1 MYLALCRT
9 LTLPKSINFAEKIEY
24 EFSNRAKR
32 KSRGIK
38 QAPFY
43 VISRA
48 NMPAVLIEAGFL
60 TNPKEEDYLNSEEG
74 QSHIASAI
82 FRAFR
87 SYYNEQTELM
97 SEFKNSNKKV
107 KINKNKN
114 DSLKFERVVYKVQ
127 IGTYL
132 KSMLNSR
139 TFNDIKDLEEVFVN
153 GSYKYYIRCGDDKKF
168 ADDMRKNMIENG
180 FSGSFVT
187 AFYKGK
193 QISTKEALNLQI
205 FMNKEIRTGIIAI
218 FTIIVLIYGINYLK
232 GLNILDKNRIFHAKY
247 DNIDGLLK
255 GSVIS
260 LNGFNVGIV
269 SNIRLQSDN
278 SLLVS
283 VKINEDFDVP
293 ANSILKISNQDLM
306 GTKGISVILGNSDL
320 LAKNNDTLI
329 AEIENSLQDEVN
341 KQILPLKNKAE
352 GLISSV
358 DSLMVIFTSVLN
370 TDARKNLASS
380 FKNLDETFILMSE
393 SMKELNKL
401 VVTNEKTYQIR
412 LRILKV

>member
-1 MYLALCRT
+1 
-9 LTLPKSINFAEKIEY
+9 
-24 EFSNRAKR
+24 
-32 KSRGIK
+32 
-38 QAPFY
+38 
-43 VISRA
+43 
-48 NMPAVLIEAGFL
+48 
-60 TNPKEEDYLNSEEG
+60 
-74 QSHIASAI
+74 
-82 FRAFR
+82 
-87 SYYNEQTELM
+87 
-97 SEFKNSNKKV
+97 
-107 KINKNKN
+107 
-114 DSLKFERVVYKVQ
+114 
-127 IGTYL
+127 
-132 KSMLNSR
+132 
-139 TFNDIKDLEEVFVN
+139 
-153 GSYKYYIRCGDDKKF
+153 
-168 ADDMRKNMIENG
+168 
-180 FSGSFVT
+180 
-187 AFYKGK
+187 
-193 QISTKEALNLQI
+193 
-205 FMNKEIRTGIIAI
+205 MNKEIRTGIIAI
-218 FTIIVLIYGINYLK
+218 FTIVVLISGINYLK

-269 SNIRLQSDN
+269 SNISLQSDN
-278 SLLVS
+278 ALLVS

-329 AEIENSLQDEVN
+329 SEIENSLQDEVN

-401 VVTNEKTYQIR
+401 VVTNEKNISNSIKNFESITGNISDNNESIEN
-412 LRILKV
+412 ILKKLSSISDSVSSKDIGDIIKNLNNITNKISVGQGNLGLLNSDDQLYRNIEKTTNDISILVEEIKKDPKKYFNFSVLGNRN

>member
-1 MYLALCRT
+1 
-9 LTLPKSINFAEKIEY
+9 
-24 EFSNRAKR
+24 
-32 KSRGIK
+32 
-38 QAPFY
+38 
-43 VISRA
+43 
-48 NMPAVLIEAGFL
+48 
-60 TNPKEEDYLNSEEG
+60 
-74 QSHIASAI
+74 
-82 FRAFR
+82 
-87 SYYNEQTELM
+87 
-97 SEFKNSNKKV
+97 
-107 KINKNKN
+107 
-114 DSLKFERVVYKVQ
+114 
-127 IGTYL
+127 
-132 KSMLNSR
+132 
-139 TFNDIKDLEEVFVN
+139 
-153 GSYKYYIRCGDDKKF
+153 
-168 ADDMRKNMIENG
+168 
-180 FSGSFVT
+180 
-187 AFYKGK
+187 
-193 QISTKEALNLQI
+193 
-205 FMNKEIRTGIIAI
+205 MNKEIRTGIIAI
-218 FTIIVLIYGINYLK
+218 FTIVVLIYGINYLK

-269 SNIRLQSDN
+269 SNISLQSDN

-393 SMKELNKL
+393 SMKELNTL
-401 VVTNEKTYQIR
+401 VVTNEKNISNSIKNFESITGNISDNNESIEN
-412 LRILKV
+412 ILKKMSSISDSVSSKDIGDIIKNLNNITNKISVGQGNLGLLNSDDQLYRNIEKTTNDISILVEEIKKDPKKYFNFSVLGNRN

>member
-1 MYLALCRT
+1 
-9 LTLPKSINFAEKIEY
+9 
-24 EFSNRAKR
+24 
-32 KSRGIK
+32 
-38 QAPFY
+38 
-43 VISRA
+43 
-48 NMPAVLIEAGFL
+48 
-60 TNPKEEDYLNSEEG
+60 
-74 QSHIASAI
+74 
-82 FRAFR
+82 
-87 SYYNEQTELM
+87 
-97 SEFKNSNKKV
+97 
-107 KINKNKN
+107 
-114 DSLKFERVVYKVQ
+114 
-127 IGTYL
+127 
-132 KSMLNSR
+132 
-139 TFNDIKDLEEVFVN
+139 
-153 GSYKYYIRCGDDKKF
+153 
-168 ADDMRKNMIENG
+168 
-180 FSGSFVT
+180 
-187 AFYKGK
+187 
-193 QISTKEALNLQI
+193 
-205 FMNKEIRTGIIAI
+205 MNKEIRTGIIAI
-218 FTIIVLIYGINYLK
+218 FTIVVLIYGINYLK

-269 SNIRLQSDN
+269 SNISLQSDN

-380 FKNLDETFILMSE
+380 FKNLDETFVLMSE

-401 VVTNEKTYQIR
+401 VVINEKNISNSIKNFESITGNISDNNESIEN
-412 LRILKV
+412 ILKKMSSISDSVSSKDIGDIIKNLNNITNKISAGQGNLGLLNSDDQLYRNIEKTTNDISILVEEIKKDPKKYFNFSVLGNRN

>member
-1 MYLALCRT
+1 
-9 LTLPKSINFAEKIEY
+9 
-24 EFSNRAKR
+24 
-32 KSRGIK
+32 
-38 QAPFY
+38 
-43 VISRA
+43 
-48 NMPAVLIEAGFL
+48 
-60 TNPKEEDYLNSEEG
+60 
-74 QSHIASAI
+74 
-82 FRAFR
+82 
-87 SYYNEQTELM
+87 
-97 SEFKNSNKKV
+97 
-107 KINKNKN
+107 
-114 DSLKFERVVYKVQ
+114 
-127 IGTYL
+127 
-132 KSMLNSR
+132 
-139 TFNDIKDLEEVFVN
+139 
-153 GSYKYYIRCGDDKKF
+153 
-168 ADDMRKNMIENG
+168 
-180 FSGSFVT
+180 
-187 AFYKGK
+187 
-193 QISTKEALNLQI
+193 
-205 FMNKEIRTGIIAI
+205 MNKEIRTGIIAI
-218 FTIIVLIYGINYLK
+218 FTIVVLIYGINYLK

-269 SNIRLQSDN
+269 SNISLQSDN

-380 FKNLDETFILMSE
+380 FKNLDETFVLMSE
-393 SMKELNKL
+393 SMKELNKI
-401 VVTNEKTYQIR
+401 VVNNEKNISNSIKNFESITGNISNNNESIEN
-412 LRILKV
+412 ILKKMSSISDSVSSKDIGDIIKNLNNITNKISVGQGNLGLLNSDDQLYRNIEKTTNDISILVEEIKKDPKKYFNFSVLGNRN

>member
-1 MYLALCRT
+1 
-9 LTLPKSINFAEKIEY
+9 
-24 EFSNRAKR
+24 
-32 KSRGIK
+32 
-38 QAPFY
+38 
-43 VISRA
+43 
-48 NMPAVLIEAGFL
+48 
-60 TNPKEEDYLNSEEG
+60 
-74 QSHIASAI
+74 
-82 FRAFR
+82 
-87 SYYNEQTELM
+87 
-97 SEFKNSNKKV
+97 
-107 KINKNKN
+107 
-114 DSLKFERVVYKVQ
+114 
-127 IGTYL
+127 
-132 KSMLNSR
+132 
-139 TFNDIKDLEEVFVN
+139 
-153 GSYKYYIRCGDDKKF
+153 
-168 ADDMRKNMIENG
+168 
-180 FSGSFVT
+180 
-187 AFYKGK
+187 
-193 QISTKEALNLQI
+193 
-205 FMNKEIRTGIIAI
+205 MNKEIRTGIIAI
-218 FTIIVLIYGINYLK
+218 FTIVVLIYGINYLK

-269 SNIRLQSDN
+269 SNISLQSDN

-283 VKINEDFDVP
+283 VKINEDFDLP

-401 VVTNEKTYQIR
+401 VVTNEKNISNSIKNFESITGNISDNNESIEN
-412 LRILKV
+412 ILKKMSSISDSVSSKDIGDIIKNLNNITNKISVGQGNLGLLNSDDQLYRNIEKTTNDISILVEEIKKDPKKYFNFSVLGNRN

>member
-1 MYLALCRT
+1 
-9 LTLPKSINFAEKIEY
+9 
-24 EFSNRAKR
+24 
-32 KSRGIK
+32 
-38 QAPFY
+38 
-43 VISRA
+43 
-48 NMPAVLIEAGFL
+48 
-60 TNPKEEDYLNSEEG
+60 
-74 QSHIASAI
+74 
-82 FRAFR
+82 
-87 SYYNEQTELM
+87 
-97 SEFKNSNKKV
+97 
-107 KINKNKN
+107 
-114 DSLKFERVVYKVQ
+114 
-127 IGTYL
+127 
-132 KSMLNSR
+132 
-139 TFNDIKDLEEVFVN
+139 
-153 GSYKYYIRCGDDKKF
+153 
-168 ADDMRKNMIENG
+168 
-180 FSGSFVT
+180 
-187 AFYKGK
+187 
-193 QISTKEALNLQI
+193 
-205 FMNKEIRTGIIAI
+205 MNKEIRTGIIAI

-269 SNIRLQSDN
+269 SNISLQSDN
-278 SLLVS
+278 ALLVS

-306 GTKGISVILGNSDL
+306 GTKGISIILGNSDL

-358 DSLMVIFTSVLN
+358 DSLMLIFTSVLN

-401 VVTNEKTYQIR
+401 VVTNEKNISNSIKNFESITGNISNNNESIEN
-412 LRILKV
+412 ILKKLSSISDSVSSKDIGDIIKNLNNITNKISAGQGNLGLLNSDDQLYRNIEKTTNDISILVEEIKKDPKKYFNFSVLGNRN

>member
-1 MYLALCRT
+1 
-9 LTLPKSINFAEKIEY
+9 
-24 EFSNRAKR
+24 
-32 KSRGIK
+32 
-38 QAPFY
+38 
-43 VISRA
+43 
-48 NMPAVLIEAGFL
+48 
-60 TNPKEEDYLNSEEG
+60 
-74 QSHIASAI
+74 
-82 FRAFR
+82 
-87 SYYNEQTELM
+87 
-97 SEFKNSNKKV
+97 
-107 KINKNKN
+107 
-114 DSLKFERVVYKVQ
+114 
-127 IGTYL
+127 
-132 KSMLNSR
+132 
-139 TFNDIKDLEEVFVN
+139 
-153 GSYKYYIRCGDDKKF
+153 
-168 ADDMRKNMIENG
+168 
-180 FSGSFVT
+180 
-187 AFYKGK
+187 
-193 QISTKEALNLQI
+193 
-205 FMNKEIRTGIIAI
+205 MNKEIRTGIIAI
-218 FTIIVLIYGINYLK
+218 FTIVVLIYGINYLK

-269 SNIRLQSDN
+269 SNICLQSDN

-380 FKNLDETFILMSE
+380 FKNLDKTFVLMSE

-401 VVTNEKTYQIR
+401 VVTNEKNISNSIKNFESITGNISNNNESVEN
-412 LRILKV
+412 ILKKMSSISDSVSSKDIGDIIKNLNNITNKISVGQGNLGLLNSDDQLYRNIEKTTNDISILVDEIKKDPKKYFNFSVLGNRN

>member
-1 MYLALCRT
+1 
-9 LTLPKSINFAEKIEY
+9 
-24 EFSNRAKR
+24 
-32 KSRGIK
+32 
-38 QAPFY
+38 
-43 VISRA
+43 
-48 NMPAVLIEAGFL
+48 
-60 TNPKEEDYLNSEEG
+60 
-74 QSHIASAI
+74 
-82 FRAFR
+82 
-87 SYYNEQTELM
+87 
-97 SEFKNSNKKV
+97 
-107 KINKNKN
+107 
-114 DSLKFERVVYKVQ
+114 
-127 IGTYL
+127 
-132 KSMLNSR
+132 
-139 TFNDIKDLEEVFVN
+139 
-153 GSYKYYIRCGDDKKF
+153 
-168 ADDMRKNMIENG
+168 
-180 FSGSFVT
+180 
-187 AFYKGK
+187 
-193 QISTKEALNLQI
+193 
-205 FMNKEIRTGIIAI
+205 MNKEIRTGIIAI
-218 FTIIVLIYGINYLK
+218 FTIVVLIYGINYLK

-269 SNIRLQSDN
+269 SNISLQSDN

-380 FKNLDETFILMSE
+380 FKNLDETFVLMSE

-401 VVTNEKTYQIR
+401 VVTNEKNISNSIKNFESITGNISDNNESIEN
-412 LRILKV
+412 ILKKMSSISDSVSSKDIGDIIKNLNNITNKISAGQGNLGLLNSDDQLYRNIEKTTNDISILVEEIKKDPKKYFNFSVLGNRN

>member
-1 MYLALCRT
+1 
-9 LTLPKSINFAEKIEY
+9 
-24 EFSNRAKR
+24 
-32 KSRGIK
+32 
-38 QAPFY
+38 
-43 VISRA
+43 
-48 NMPAVLIEAGFL
+48 
-60 TNPKEEDYLNSEEG
+60 
-74 QSHIASAI
+74 
-82 FRAFR
+82 
-87 SYYNEQTELM
+87 
-97 SEFKNSNKKV
+97 
-107 KINKNKN
+107 
-114 DSLKFERVVYKVQ
+114 
-127 IGTYL
+127 
-132 KSMLNSR
+132 
-139 TFNDIKDLEEVFVN
+139 
-153 GSYKYYIRCGDDKKF
+153 
-168 ADDMRKNMIENG
+168 
-180 FSGSFVT
+180 
-187 AFYKGK
+187 
-193 QISTKEALNLQI
+193 
-205 FMNKEIRTGIIAI
+205 MNKEIRTGIIAI
-218 FTIIVLIYGINYLK
+218 FTIVVLIYGINYLK

-260 LNGFNVGIV
+260 LNGFSVGIV
-269 SNIRLQSDN
+269 SNISLQSDN

-320 LAKNNDTLI
+320 FAKNNDTLI

-380 FKNLDETFILMSE
+380 FKNLDETFVLMSE

-401 VVTNEKTYQIR
+401 VVTNEKNISNSIKNFESITGNISNNNESIEN
-412 LRILKV
+412 ILKKMSSISDSISSKDIGDIIKNLNNITNKISVGQGNLGLLNSDDQLYRNIEKTTNDISILVEEIKKDPKKYFNFSVLGNRN

>member
-1 MYLALCRT
+1 
-9 LTLPKSINFAEKIEY
+9 
-24 EFSNRAKR
+24 
-32 KSRGIK
+32 
-38 QAPFY
+38 
-43 VISRA
+43 
-48 NMPAVLIEAGFL
+48 
-60 TNPKEEDYLNSEEG
+60 
-74 QSHIASAI
+74 
-82 FRAFR
+82 
-87 SYYNEQTELM
+87 
-97 SEFKNSNKKV
+97 
-107 KINKNKN
+107 
-114 DSLKFERVVYKVQ
+114 
-127 IGTYL
+127 
-132 KSMLNSR
+132 
-139 TFNDIKDLEEVFVN
+139 
-153 GSYKYYIRCGDDKKF
+153 
-168 ADDMRKNMIENG
+168 
-180 FSGSFVT
+180 
-187 AFYKGK
+187 
-193 QISTKEALNLQI
+193 
-205 FMNKEIRTGIIAI
+205 MNKEIRTGIIAI
-218 FTIIVLIYGINYLK
+218 FTFVVLIFGINYLK

-269 SNIRLQSDN
+269 SNISLQSDN

-401 VVTNEKTYQIR
+401 VVTNEKNISNSIKNFESITGNISDNNESIEN
-412 LRILKV
+412 ILKKMSSISDSVSSKDIGDIIKNLNNITNKISVGQGNLGLLNSDDQLYRNIEKTTNDISILVEEIKKDPKKYFNFSVLGNRN

>member
-1 MYLALCRT
+1 
-9 LTLPKSINFAEKIEY
+9 
-24 EFSNRAKR
+24 
-32 KSRGIK
+32 
-38 QAPFY
+38 
-43 VISRA
+43 
-48 NMPAVLIEAGFL
+48 
-60 TNPKEEDYLNSEEG
+60 
-74 QSHIASAI
+74 
-82 FRAFR
+82 
-87 SYYNEQTELM
+87 
-97 SEFKNSNKKV
+97 
-107 KINKNKN
+107 
-114 DSLKFERVVYKVQ
+114 
-127 IGTYL
+127 
-132 KSMLNSR
+132 
-139 TFNDIKDLEEVFVN
+139 
-153 GSYKYYIRCGDDKKF
+153 
-168 ADDMRKNMIENG
+168 
-180 FSGSFVT
+180 
-187 AFYKGK
+187 
-193 QISTKEALNLQI
+193 
-205 FMNKEIRTGIIAI
+205 MNKEIRTGIIAI
-218 FTIIVLIYGINYLK
+218 FTIAVLIYGINYLK

-269 SNIRLQSDN
+269 SNISLQSDN

-283 VKINEDFDVP
+283 VKINEDFNVP
-293 ANSILKISNQDLM
+293 VNSILKISNQDLM

-393 SMKELNKL
+393 SMKELNKI
-401 VVTNEKTYQIR
+401 VVTNEKNISNSIKNFESITGNISDNNESIEN
-412 LRILKV
+412 ILKKMSSISDSVSSKDIGEIIKNLNNITNKISVGQGNLGLLNSDDQLYRNIEKTTNDISILVEEIKKDPKKYFNFSVLGNRN

>member
-1 MYLALCRT
+1 
-9 LTLPKSINFAEKIEY
+9 
-24 EFSNRAKR
+24 
-32 KSRGIK
+32 
-38 QAPFY
+38 
-43 VISRA
+43 
-48 NMPAVLIEAGFL
+48 
-60 TNPKEEDYLNSEEG
+60 
-74 QSHIASAI
+74 
-82 FRAFR
+82 
-87 SYYNEQTELM
+87 
-97 SEFKNSNKKV
+97 
-107 KINKNKN
+107 
-114 DSLKFERVVYKVQ
+114 
-127 IGTYL
+127 
-132 KSMLNSR
+132 
-139 TFNDIKDLEEVFVN
+139 
-153 GSYKYYIRCGDDKKF
+153 
-168 ADDMRKNMIENG
+168 
-180 FSGSFVT
+180 
-187 AFYKGK
+187 
-193 QISTKEALNLQI
+193 
-205 FMNKEIRTGIIAI
+205 MNKEIRTGIIAI
-218 FTIIVLIYGINYLK
+218 FTIVVLIYGINYLK

-269 SNIRLQSDN
+269 SNISLQSDN

-293 ANSILKISNQDLM
+293 ANSILRISNQDLM

-401 VVTNEKTYQIR
+401 VVTNEKNISNSIKNFESITGNISDNNESIEN
-412 LRILKV
+412 ILKKMSSISDSVSSKDIGDIIKNLNNITNKISVGQGNLGLLNSDDQLYRNIEKTTNDISILVEEIKKDPKKYFNFSVLGNRN

>member
-1 MYLALCRT
+1 
-9 LTLPKSINFAEKIEY
+9 
-24 EFSNRAKR
+24 
-32 KSRGIK
+32 
-38 QAPFY
+38 
-43 VISRA
+43 
-48 NMPAVLIEAGFL
+48 
-60 TNPKEEDYLNSEEG
+60 
-74 QSHIASAI
+74 
-82 FRAFR
+82 
-87 SYYNEQTELM
+87 
-97 SEFKNSNKKV
+97 
-107 KINKNKN
+107 
-114 DSLKFERVVYKVQ
+114 
-127 IGTYL
+127 
-132 KSMLNSR
+132 
-139 TFNDIKDLEEVFVN
+139 
-153 GSYKYYIRCGDDKKF
+153 
-168 ADDMRKNMIENG
+168 
-180 FSGSFVT
+180 
-187 AFYKGK
+187 
-193 QISTKEALNLQI
+193 
-205 FMNKEIRTGIIAI
+205 MNKEIRTGIIAI
-218 FTIIVLIYGINYLK
+218 FTIVVLIYGINYLK

-269 SNIRLQSDN
+269 SNISLQSDN

-293 ANSILKISNQDLM
+293 VNSILKISNQDLM

-358 DSLMVIFTSVLN
+358 DSLMLIFTSVLN

-401 VVTNEKTYQIR
+401 VVTNEKNISNSIKNFESITGNISNNNESIEN
-412 LRILKV
+412 ILKKMSSISDSVSSKDIGDIIKNLNNITNKISVGQGNLGLLNSDDQLYRNIEKTTNDISILVEEIKKDPKKYFNFSVLGNRN

>member
-1 MYLALCRT
+1 
-9 LTLPKSINFAEKIEY
+9 
-24 EFSNRAKR
+24 
-32 KSRGIK
+32 
-38 QAPFY
+38 
-43 VISRA
+43 
-48 NMPAVLIEAGFL
+48 
-60 TNPKEEDYLNSEEG
+60 
-74 QSHIASAI
+74 
-82 FRAFR
+82 
-87 SYYNEQTELM
+87 
-97 SEFKNSNKKV
+97 
-107 KINKNKN
+107 
-114 DSLKFERVVYKVQ
+114 
-127 IGTYL
+127 
-132 KSMLNSR
+132 
-139 TFNDIKDLEEVFVN
+139 
-153 GSYKYYIRCGDDKKF
+153 
-168 ADDMRKNMIENG
+168 
-180 FSGSFVT
+180 
-187 AFYKGK
+187 
-193 QISTKEALNLQI
+193 
-205 FMNKEIRTGIIAI
+205 MNKEIRTGIIAI
-218 FTIIVLIYGINYLK
+218 FTIVVLIYGINYLK

-269 SNIRLQSDN
+269 SNISLQSDN

-380 FKNLDETFILMSE
+380 FKNLDETFVLMSE

-401 VVTNEKTYQIR
+401 VVTNEKNISNSIKNFESITGNISNNNESIEN
-412 LRILKV
+412 ILKKMSSISDSVSSKDIGDIIKNLNNITNKISVGQGNLGLLNSDDQLYRNIEKTTNDISILVEEIKKDPKKYFNFSVLGNRN

>member
-1 MYLALCRT
+1 
-9 LTLPKSINFAEKIEY
+9 
-24 EFSNRAKR
+24 
-32 KSRGIK
+32 
-38 QAPFY
+38 
-43 VISRA
+43 
-48 NMPAVLIEAGFL
+48 
-60 TNPKEEDYLNSEEG
+60 
-74 QSHIASAI
+74 
-82 FRAFR
+82 
-87 SYYNEQTELM
+87 
-97 SEFKNSNKKV
+97 
-107 KINKNKN
+107 
-114 DSLKFERVVYKVQ
+114 
-127 IGTYL
+127 
-132 KSMLNSR
+132 
-139 TFNDIKDLEEVFVN
+139 
-153 GSYKYYIRCGDDKKF
+153 
-168 ADDMRKNMIENG
+168 
-180 FSGSFVT
+180 
-187 AFYKGK
+187 
-193 QISTKEALNLQI
+193 
-205 FMNKEIRTGIIAI
+205 MNKEIRTGIIAI
-218 FTIIVLIYGINYLK
+218 FTIVVLIYGINYLK

-269 SNIRLQSDN
+269 SNISLQSDN

-401 VVTNEKTYQIR
+401 VVTNEKNISNSIKNFESITGNISDNNESIEN
-412 LRILKV
+412 ILKKMSSISDSVSSKDIGDIIKNLNNITNKISVGQGNLGLLNSDDQLYRNIEKTTNDISILVEEIKKDPKKYFNFSVLGNRN

>member
-1 MYLALCRT
+1 
-9 LTLPKSINFAEKIEY
+9 
-24 EFSNRAKR
+24 
-32 KSRGIK
+32 
-38 QAPFY
+38 
-43 VISRA
+43 
-48 NMPAVLIEAGFL
+48 
-60 TNPKEEDYLNSEEG
+60 
-74 QSHIASAI
+74 
-82 FRAFR
+82 
-87 SYYNEQTELM
+87 
-97 SEFKNSNKKV
+97 
-107 KINKNKN
+107 
-114 DSLKFERVVYKVQ
+114 
-127 IGTYL
+127 
-132 KSMLNSR
+132 
-139 TFNDIKDLEEVFVN
+139 
-153 GSYKYYIRCGDDKKF
+153 
-168 ADDMRKNMIENG
+168 
-180 FSGSFVT
+180 
-187 AFYKGK
+187 
-193 QISTKEALNLQI
+193 
-205 FMNKEIRTGIIAI
+205 MNKEIRTGIIAI
-218 FTIIVLIYGINYLK
+218 FTIVVLIYGINYLK

-269 SNIRLQSDN
+269 SNISLQSDN

-293 ANSILKISNQDLM
+293 VNSILKISNQDLM

-401 VVTNEKTYQIR
+401 VVTNEKNISNSIKNFESITGNISDNNESIEN
-412 LRILKV
+412 ILKKMSSISDSISSKDIGDIIKNLNNITNKISVGQGNLGLLNSDDQLYRNIEKTTNDISILVEEIKKDPKKYFNFSVLGNRN

>member
-1 MYLALCRT
+1 
-9 LTLPKSINFAEKIEY
+9 
-24 EFSNRAKR
+24 
-32 KSRGIK
+32 
-38 QAPFY
+38 
-43 VISRA
+43 
-48 NMPAVLIEAGFL
+48 
-60 TNPKEEDYLNSEEG
+60 
-74 QSHIASAI
+74 
-82 FRAFR
+82 
-87 SYYNEQTELM
+87 
-97 SEFKNSNKKV
+97 
-107 KINKNKN
+107 
-114 DSLKFERVVYKVQ
+114 
-127 IGTYL
+127 
-132 KSMLNSR
+132 
-139 TFNDIKDLEEVFVN
+139 
-153 GSYKYYIRCGDDKKF
+153 
-168 ADDMRKNMIENG
+168 
-180 FSGSFVT
+180 
-187 AFYKGK
+187 
-193 QISTKEALNLQI
+193 
-205 FMNKEIRTGIIAI
+205 MNKEIRTGIIAI
-218 FTIIVLIYGINYLK
+218 FTIVVLIYGINYLK

-269 SNIRLQSDN
+269 SNISLQSDN

-358 DSLMVIFTSVLN
+358 DSLMLIFTSVLN

-401 VVTNEKTYQIR
+401 VVTNEKNISNSIKNFESITGNISDNNESIEN
-412 LRILKV
+412 ILKKMSSISDSVSSKDIGDIIKNLNNITNKISVGQGNLGLLNSDDQLYRNIEKTTNDISILVEEIKKDPKKYFNFSVLGNRN

>member
-1 MYLALCRT
+1 
-9 LTLPKSINFAEKIEY
+9 
-24 EFSNRAKR
+24 
-32 KSRGIK
+32 
-38 QAPFY
+38 
-43 VISRA
+43 
-48 NMPAVLIEAGFL
+48 
-60 TNPKEEDYLNSEEG
+60 
-74 QSHIASAI
+74 
-82 FRAFR
+82 
-87 SYYNEQTELM
+87 
-97 SEFKNSNKKV
+97 
-107 KINKNKN
+107 
-114 DSLKFERVVYKVQ
+114 
-127 IGTYL
+127 
-132 KSMLNSR
+132 
-139 TFNDIKDLEEVFVN
+139 
-153 GSYKYYIRCGDDKKF
+153 
-168 ADDMRKNMIENG
+168 
-180 FSGSFVT
+180 
-187 AFYKGK
+187 
-193 QISTKEALNLQI
+193 
-205 FMNKEIRTGIIAI
+205 MNKEIRTGIIAI
-218 FTIIVLIYGINYLK
+218 FTIVVLIYGINYLK

-269 SNIRLQSDN
+269 SNISLQSDN

-401 VVTNEKTYQIR
+401 VVTNEKNISNSIKNFESITGNISDNNESIEN
-412 LRILKV
+412 ILKKMSSISDSVSSKDIGDIIKNLNNITNKISGGQGNLGLLNSDDQLYRNIEKTTNDISILVEEIKKDPKKYFNFSVLGNRN

>member
-1 MYLALCRT
+1 
-9 LTLPKSINFAEKIEY
+9 
-24 EFSNRAKR
+24 
-32 KSRGIK
+32 
-38 QAPFY
+38 
-43 VISRA
+43 
-48 NMPAVLIEAGFL
+48 
-60 TNPKEEDYLNSEEG
+60 
-74 QSHIASAI
+74 
-82 FRAFR
+82 
-87 SYYNEQTELM
+87 
-97 SEFKNSNKKV
+97 
-107 KINKNKN
+107 
-114 DSLKFERVVYKVQ
+114 
-127 IGTYL
+127 
-132 KSMLNSR
+132 
-139 TFNDIKDLEEVFVN
+139 
-153 GSYKYYIRCGDDKKF
+153 
-168 ADDMRKNMIENG
+168 
-180 FSGSFVT
+180 
-187 AFYKGK
+187 
-193 QISTKEALNLQI
+193 
-205 FMNKEIRTGIIAI
+205 MNKEIRTGIIAI
-218 FTIIVLIYGINYLK
+218 FTIVVLIYGINYLK

-269 SNIRLQSDN
+269 SNISLQSDN

-283 VKINEDFDVP
+283 VKINEDFDMP

-401 VVTNEKTYQIR
+401 VVTNEKNISNSIKNFESITGNISDNNESIEN
-412 LRILKV
+412 ILKKMSSISDSVSSKDIGDIIKNLNNITNKISVGQGNLGLLNSDDQLYRNIEKTTNDISILVEEIKKDPKKYFNFSVLGNRN

>member
-1 MYLALCRT
+1 
-9 LTLPKSINFAEKIEY
+9 
-24 EFSNRAKR
+24 
-32 KSRGIK
+32 
-38 QAPFY
+38 
-43 VISRA
+43 
-48 NMPAVLIEAGFL
+48 
-60 TNPKEEDYLNSEEG
+60 
-74 QSHIASAI
+74 
-82 FRAFR
+82 
-87 SYYNEQTELM
+87 
-97 SEFKNSNKKV
+97 
-107 KINKNKN
+107 
-114 DSLKFERVVYKVQ
+114 
-127 IGTYL
+127 
-132 KSMLNSR
+132 
-139 TFNDIKDLEEVFVN
+139 
-153 GSYKYYIRCGDDKKF
+153 
-168 ADDMRKNMIENG
+168 
-180 FSGSFVT
+180 
-187 AFYKGK
+187 
-193 QISTKEALNLQI
+193 
-205 FMNKEIRTGIIAI
+205 MNKEIRTGIIAI
-218 FTIIVLIYGINYLK
+218 FTIVVLIYGISYLK

-269 SNIRLQSDN
+269 SNISLQSDN

-393 SMKELNKL
+393 SMKELNNL
-401 VVTNEKTYQIR
+401 VVTNEKNISNSIKNFESITGNISDNNESIEN
-412 LRILKV
+412 ILKKMSSISDSVSSKDIGDIIKNLNNITNKISVGQGNLGLLNSDDQLYRNIEKTTNDISILVEEIKKDPKKYFNFSVLGNRN

>member
-1 MYLALCRT
+1 
-9 LTLPKSINFAEKIEY
+9 
-24 EFSNRAKR
+24 
-32 KSRGIK
+32 
-38 QAPFY
+38 
-43 VISRA
+43 
-48 NMPAVLIEAGFL
+48 
-60 TNPKEEDYLNSEEG
+60 
-74 QSHIASAI
+74 
-82 FRAFR
+82 
-87 SYYNEQTELM
+87 
-97 SEFKNSNKKV
+97 
-107 KINKNKN
+107 
-114 DSLKFERVVYKVQ
+114 
-127 IGTYL
+127 
-132 KSMLNSR
+132 
-139 TFNDIKDLEEVFVN
+139 
-153 GSYKYYIRCGDDKKF
+153 
-168 ADDMRKNMIENG
+168 
-180 FSGSFVT
+180 
-187 AFYKGK
+187 
-193 QISTKEALNLQI
+193 
-205 FMNKEIRTGIIAI
+205 MNKEIRTGIIAI
-218 FTIIVLIYGINYLK
+218 FTIVVLIYGINYLK

-260 LNGFNVGIV
+260 LNGFSVGIV
-269 SNIRLQSDN
+269 SNISLQSDN

-401 VVTNEKTYQIR
+401 VVTNEKNISNSIKNFESITGNISDNNESIEN
-412 LRILKV
+412 ILKKMSSISDSVSSKDIGDIIKNLNNITNKIRVGQGNLGLLNSDDQLYRNIEKTTNDISILVEEIKKDPKKYFNFSVLGNRN

>member
-1 MYLALCRT
+1 
-9 LTLPKSINFAEKIEY
+9 
-24 EFSNRAKR
+24 
-32 KSRGIK
+32 
-38 QAPFY
+38 
-43 VISRA
+43 
-48 NMPAVLIEAGFL
+48 
-60 TNPKEEDYLNSEEG
+60 
-74 QSHIASAI
+74 
-82 FRAFR
+82 
-87 SYYNEQTELM
+87 
-97 SEFKNSNKKV
+97 
-107 KINKNKN
+107 
-114 DSLKFERVVYKVQ
+114 
-127 IGTYL
+127 
-132 KSMLNSR
+132 
-139 TFNDIKDLEEVFVN
+139 
-153 GSYKYYIRCGDDKKF
+153 
-168 ADDMRKNMIENG
+168 
-180 FSGSFVT
+180 
-187 AFYKGK
+187 
-193 QISTKEALNLQI
+193 
-205 FMNKEIRTGIIAI
+205 MNKEIRTGIIAI
-218 FTIIVLIYGINYLK
+218 FTIVVLIYGINYLK

-269 SNIRLQSDN
+269 SNISLQSDN

-293 ANSILKISNQDLM
+293 TNSILKISNQDLM

-401 VVTNEKTYQIR
+401 VVTNEKNISNSIKNFESITGNISDNNESIEN
-412 LRILKV
+412 ILKKMSSISDSVSSKDIGDIIKNLNNITNKISAGQGNLGLLNSDDQLYRNIEKTTNDISILVEEIKKDPKKYFNFSVLGNRN

>member
-1 MYLALCRT
+1 
-9 LTLPKSINFAEKIEY
+9 
-24 EFSNRAKR
+24 
-32 KSRGIK
+32 
-38 QAPFY
+38 
-43 VISRA
+43 
-48 NMPAVLIEAGFL
+48 
-60 TNPKEEDYLNSEEG
+60 
-74 QSHIASAI
+74 
-82 FRAFR
+82 
-87 SYYNEQTELM
+87 
-97 SEFKNSNKKV
+97 
-107 KINKNKN
+107 
-114 DSLKFERVVYKVQ
+114 
-127 IGTYL
+127 
-132 KSMLNSR
+132 
-139 TFNDIKDLEEVFVN
+139 
-153 GSYKYYIRCGDDKKF
+153 
-168 ADDMRKNMIENG
+168 
-180 FSGSFVT
+180 
-187 AFYKGK
+187 
-193 QISTKEALNLQI
+193 
-205 FMNKEIRTGIIAI
+205 MNKEIRTGIIAI
-218 FTIIVLIYGINYLK
+218 FTIVVLIYGINYLK

-260 LNGFNVGIV
+260 LNGFSVGIV
-269 SNIRLQSDN
+269 SNISLQSDN

-293 ANSILKISNQDLM
+293 VNSILKISNQDLM

-401 VVTNEKTYQIR
+401 VVTNEKNISNSIKNFESITGNISDNNESIEN
-412 LRILKV
+412 ILKKMSSISDSVSSKDIGDIIKNLNNITNKISVGQGNLGLLNSDDQLYRNIEKTTNDISILVEEIKKDPKKYFNFSVLGNRN

>member
-1 MYLALCRT
+1 
-9 LTLPKSINFAEKIEY
+9 
-24 EFSNRAKR
+24 
-32 KSRGIK
+32 
-38 QAPFY
+38 
-43 VISRA
+43 
-48 NMPAVLIEAGFL
+48 
-60 TNPKEEDYLNSEEG
+60 
-74 QSHIASAI
+74 
-82 FRAFR
+82 
-87 SYYNEQTELM
+87 
-97 SEFKNSNKKV
+97 
-107 KINKNKN
+107 
-114 DSLKFERVVYKVQ
+114 
-127 IGTYL
+127 
-132 KSMLNSR
+132 
-139 TFNDIKDLEEVFVN
+139 
-153 GSYKYYIRCGDDKKF
+153 
-168 ADDMRKNMIENG
+168 
-180 FSGSFVT
+180 
-187 AFYKGK
+187 
-193 QISTKEALNLQI
+193 
-205 FMNKEIRTGIIAI
+205 MNKEIRTGIIAI
-218 FTIIVLIYGINYLK
+218 FTIVVLIYGLNYLK

-269 SNIRLQSDN
+269 SNISLQSDN

-358 DSLMVIFTSVLN
+358 DSLIVIFTSVLN

-401 VVTNEKTYQIR
+401 VVTNEKNISNSIKNFESITGNISDNNESIEN
-412 LRILKV
+412 ILKKLSSISDSVSSKDIGDIIKNLNNITNKISVGQGNLGLLNSDDQLYRNIEKTTNDISILVEEIKKDPKKYFNFSVLGNRN

>member
-1 MYLALCRT
+1 
-9 LTLPKSINFAEKIEY
+9 
-24 EFSNRAKR
+24 
-32 KSRGIK
+32 
-38 QAPFY
+38 
-43 VISRA
+43 
-48 NMPAVLIEAGFL
+48 
-60 TNPKEEDYLNSEEG
+60 
-74 QSHIASAI
+74 
-82 FRAFR
+82 
-87 SYYNEQTELM
+87 
-97 SEFKNSNKKV
+97 
-107 KINKNKN
+107 
-114 DSLKFERVVYKVQ
+114 
-127 IGTYL
+127 
-132 KSMLNSR
+132 
-139 TFNDIKDLEEVFVN
+139 
-153 GSYKYYIRCGDDKKF
+153 
-168 ADDMRKNMIENG
+168 
-180 FSGSFVT
+180 
-187 AFYKGK
+187 
-193 QISTKEALNLQI
+193 
-205 FMNKEIRTGIIAI
+205 MNKEIRTGIIAI
-218 FTIIVLIYGINYLK
+218 FTIVVLIYGINYLK

-269 SNIRLQSDN
+269 SNISLQSDN

-293 ANSILKISNQDLM
+293 TNSILKISNQDLM
-306 GTKGISVILGNSDL
+306 GTKGISIILGNSDL

-401 VVTNEKTYQIR
+401 VVTNEKNISNSIKNFESITGNISDNNESIEN
-412 LRILKV
+412 ILKKMSSISDSVSSKDIGDIIKNLNNITNKINVGQGNLGLLNSDDQLYRNIEKTTNDISILVEEIKKDPKKYFNFSVLGNRN

>member
-1 MYLALCRT
+1 
-9 LTLPKSINFAEKIEY
+9 
-24 EFSNRAKR
+24 
-32 KSRGIK
+32 
-38 QAPFY
+38 
-43 VISRA
+43 
-48 NMPAVLIEAGFL
+48 
-60 TNPKEEDYLNSEEG
+60 
-74 QSHIASAI
+74 
-82 FRAFR
+82 
-87 SYYNEQTELM
+87 
-97 SEFKNSNKKV
+97 
-107 KINKNKN
+107 
-114 DSLKFERVVYKVQ
+114 
-127 IGTYL
+127 
-132 KSMLNSR
+132 
-139 TFNDIKDLEEVFVN
+139 
-153 GSYKYYIRCGDDKKF
+153 
-168 ADDMRKNMIENG
+168 
-180 FSGSFVT
+180 
-187 AFYKGK
+187 
-193 QISTKEALNLQI
+193 
-205 FMNKEIRTGIIAI
+205 MNKEIRTGIIAI
-218 FTIIVLIYGINYLK
+218 FTIVVLIYGINYLK

-269 SNIRLQSDN
+269 NNISLQSDN

-283 VKINEDFDVP
+283 VKINEVFDVP
-293 ANSILKISNQDLM
+293 TNSILKISNQDLM

-401 VVTNEKTYQIR
+401 VVTNEKNISNSIKNFESITGNISDNNESIEN
-412 LRILKV
+412 ILKKMSSISDSVSSKDIGDIIKNLNNITNKISVGQGNLGLLNSDDQLYRNIEKTTNDISILVEEIKKDPKKYFNFSVLGNRN

>member
-1 MYLALCRT
+1 
-9 LTLPKSINFAEKIEY
+9 
-24 EFSNRAKR
+24 
-32 KSRGIK
+32 
-38 QAPFY
+38 
-43 VISRA
+43 
-48 NMPAVLIEAGFL
+48 
-60 TNPKEEDYLNSEEG
+60 
-74 QSHIASAI
+74 
-82 FRAFR
+82 
-87 SYYNEQTELM
+87 
-97 SEFKNSNKKV
+97 
-107 KINKNKN
+107 
-114 DSLKFERVVYKVQ
+114 
-127 IGTYL
+127 
-132 KSMLNSR
+132 
-139 TFNDIKDLEEVFVN
+139 
-153 GSYKYYIRCGDDKKF
+153 
-168 ADDMRKNMIENG
+168 
-180 FSGSFVT
+180 
-187 AFYKGK
+187 
-193 QISTKEALNLQI
+193 
-205 FMNKEIRTGIIAI
+205 MNKEIRTGIIAI
-218 FTIIVLIYGINYLK
+218 FTIVVLIYGINYLK

-269 SNIRLQSDN
+269 SNISLQSDN

-401 VVTNEKTYQIR
+401 VVTNEKNISNSIKNFESITGNISDNNESIEN
-412 LRILKV
+412 ILKKLSSISDSVSSKDIGDIIKNLNNITNKISVGQGNLGLLNSDDQLYRNIEKTTNDISILVEEIKKDPKKYFNFSVLGNRN

>member
-1 MYLALCRT
+1 
-9 LTLPKSINFAEKIEY
+9 
-24 EFSNRAKR
+24 
-32 KSRGIK
+32 
-38 QAPFY
+38 
-43 VISRA
+43 
-48 NMPAVLIEAGFL
+48 
-60 TNPKEEDYLNSEEG
+60 
-74 QSHIASAI
+74 
-82 FRAFR
+82 
-87 SYYNEQTELM
+87 
-97 SEFKNSNKKV
+97 
-107 KINKNKN
+107 
-114 DSLKFERVVYKVQ
+114 
-127 IGTYL
+127 
-132 KSMLNSR
+132 
-139 TFNDIKDLEEVFVN
+139 
-153 GSYKYYIRCGDDKKF
+153 
-168 ADDMRKNMIENG
+168 
-180 FSGSFVT
+180 
-187 AFYKGK
+187 
-193 QISTKEALNLQI
+193 
-205 FMNKEIRTGIIAI
+205 MNKEIRTGIIAI
-218 FTIIVLIYGINYLK
+218 FTIVVLIYGINYLK

-247 DNIDGLLK
+247 NNIDGLLK

-269 SNIRLQSDN
+269 SNISLQSDN

-401 VVTNEKTYQIR
+401 VVNNEKNISNSIKNFESITGNISNNNESIEN
-412 LRILKV
+412 ILKKMSSISDSVSSKDIGDIIKNLNNITNKISVGQGNLGLLNSDDQLYRNIEKTTNDISILVEEIKKDPKKYFNFSVLGNRN

>member
-1 MYLALCRT
+1 
-9 LTLPKSINFAEKIEY
+9 
-24 EFSNRAKR
+24 
-32 KSRGIK
+32 
-38 QAPFY
+38 
-43 VISRA
+43 
-48 NMPAVLIEAGFL
+48 
-60 TNPKEEDYLNSEEG
+60 
-74 QSHIASAI
+74 
-82 FRAFR
+82 
-87 SYYNEQTELM
+87 
-97 SEFKNSNKKV
+97 
-107 KINKNKN
+107 
-114 DSLKFERVVYKVQ
+114 
-127 IGTYL
+127 
-132 KSMLNSR
+132 
-139 TFNDIKDLEEVFVN
+139 
-153 GSYKYYIRCGDDKKF
+153 
-168 ADDMRKNMIENG
+168 
-180 FSGSFVT
+180 
-187 AFYKGK
+187 
-193 QISTKEALNLQI
+193 
-205 FMNKEIRTGIIAI
+205 MNKEIRTGIIAI
-218 FTIIVLIYGINYLK
+218 FTIVVLIYGINYLK

-269 SNIRLQSDN
+269 NNISLQSDN
-278 SLLVS
+278 ALLVS

-380 FKNLDETFILMSE
+380 FKNLDETFVLMSE

-401 VVTNEKTYQIR
+401 VVTNEKNISNSIKNFESITGNISNNNESIEN
-412 LRILKV
+412 ILKKMSSISDSVSSKDIGDIIKNLNNITNKISVGQGNLGLLNSDDQLYRNIEKTTNDISILVEEIKKDPKKYFNFSVLGNRN

>member
-1 MYLALCRT
+1 
-9 LTLPKSINFAEKIEY
+9 
-24 EFSNRAKR
+24 
-32 KSRGIK
+32 
-38 QAPFY
+38 
-43 VISRA
+43 
-48 NMPAVLIEAGFL
+48 
-60 TNPKEEDYLNSEEG
+60 
-74 QSHIASAI
+74 
-82 FRAFR
+82 
-87 SYYNEQTELM
+87 
-97 SEFKNSNKKV
+97 
-107 KINKNKN
+107 
-114 DSLKFERVVYKVQ
+114 
-127 IGTYL
+127 
-132 KSMLNSR
+132 
-139 TFNDIKDLEEVFVN
+139 
-153 GSYKYYIRCGDDKKF
+153 
-168 ADDMRKNMIENG
+168 
-180 FSGSFVT
+180 
-187 AFYKGK
+187 
-193 QISTKEALNLQI
+193 
-205 FMNKEIRTGIIAI
+205 MNKEIRTGIIAI
-218 FTIIVLIYGINYLK
+218 FTIVVLIYGINYLK
-232 GLNILDKNRIFHAKY
+232 GLNILDRNRIFHAKY

-269 SNIRLQSDN
+269 SNICLQSDN

-380 FKNLDETFILMSE
+380 FRNLDETFILMSE

-401 VVTNEKTYQIR
+401 VVTNEKNITNSIKNFESITGNISDNNESIEN
-412 LRILKV
+412 ILKKMSSISDSVSSKDIGDIIKNLNNITNKISVGKGNLGLLNSDDQLYRNIEKTTNDISILVEEIKKDPKKYFNFSVLGNRN

>member
-1 MYLALCRT
+1 
-9 LTLPKSINFAEKIEY
+9 
-24 EFSNRAKR
+24 
-32 KSRGIK
+32 
-38 QAPFY
+38 
-43 VISRA
+43 
-48 NMPAVLIEAGFL
+48 
-60 TNPKEEDYLNSEEG
+60 
-74 QSHIASAI
+74 
-82 FRAFR
+82 
-87 SYYNEQTELM
+87 
-97 SEFKNSNKKV
+97 
-107 KINKNKN
+107 
-114 DSLKFERVVYKVQ
+114 
-127 IGTYL
+127 
-132 KSMLNSR
+132 
-139 TFNDIKDLEEVFVN
+139 
-153 GSYKYYIRCGDDKKF
+153 
-168 ADDMRKNMIENG
+168 
-180 FSGSFVT
+180 
-187 AFYKGK
+187 
-193 QISTKEALNLQI
+193 
-205 FMNKEIRTGIIAI
+205 MNKEIRTGIIAI
-218 FTIIVLIYGINYLK
+218 FTIVVLIYGINYLK

-269 SNIRLQSDN
+269 SNISLQSDN

-358 DSLMVIFTSVLN
+358 DSLMLIFTSVLN

-380 FKNLDETFILMSE
+380 FKNLDETFVLMSE

-401 VVTNEKTYQIR
+401 VVTNEKNISNSIKNFESITGNISNNNESIEN
-412 LRILKV
+412 ILKKMSSISDSVSSKDIGDIIKNLNNITNKISVGQGNLGLLNSDDQLYRNIEKTTNDISILVEEIKKDPKKYFNFSVLGNRN

>member
-1 MYLALCRT
+1 
-9 LTLPKSINFAEKIEY
+9 
-24 EFSNRAKR
+24 
-32 KSRGIK
+32 
-38 QAPFY
+38 
-43 VISRA
+43 
-48 NMPAVLIEAGFL
+48 
-60 TNPKEEDYLNSEEG
+60 
-74 QSHIASAI
+74 
-82 FRAFR
+82 
-87 SYYNEQTELM
+87 
-97 SEFKNSNKKV
+97 
-107 KINKNKN
+107 
-114 DSLKFERVVYKVQ
+114 
-127 IGTYL
+127 
-132 KSMLNSR
+132 
-139 TFNDIKDLEEVFVN
+139 
-153 GSYKYYIRCGDDKKF
+153 
-168 ADDMRKNMIENG
+168 
-180 FSGSFVT
+180 
-187 AFYKGK
+187 
-193 QISTKEALNLQI
+193 
-205 FMNKEIRTGIIAI
+205 MNKEIRTGIIAI
-218 FTIIVLIYGINYLK
+218 FTIVVLIYGINYLK

-269 SNIRLQSDN
+269 SNISLQSDN

-401 VVTNEKTYQIR
+401 VVTNEKNISNSIKNFESITGNISNNNESIEN
-412 LRILKV
+412 ILKKMSSISDSVSSKDIGDIIKNLNNITNKISVGQGNLGLLNSDDQLYRNIEKTTNDISILVEEIKKDPKKYFNFSVLGNRN

>member
-1 MYLALCRT
+1 
-9 LTLPKSINFAEKIEY
+9 
-24 EFSNRAKR
+24 
-32 KSRGIK
+32 
-38 QAPFY
+38 
-43 VISRA
+43 
-48 NMPAVLIEAGFL
+48 
-60 TNPKEEDYLNSEEG
+60 
-74 QSHIASAI
+74 
-82 FRAFR
+82 
-87 SYYNEQTELM
+87 
-97 SEFKNSNKKV
+97 
-107 KINKNKN
+107 
-114 DSLKFERVVYKVQ
+114 
-127 IGTYL
+127 
-132 KSMLNSR
+132 
-139 TFNDIKDLEEVFVN
+139 
-153 GSYKYYIRCGDDKKF
+153 
-168 ADDMRKNMIENG
+168 
-180 FSGSFVT
+180 
-187 AFYKGK
+187 
-193 QISTKEALNLQI
+193 
-205 FMNKEIRTGIIAI
+205 MNKEIRTGITAI
-218 FTIIVLIYGINYLK
+218 FTIVVLIYGINYLK

-269 SNIRLQSDN
+269 SNISLQSDN

-401 VVTNEKTYQIR
+401 VVTNEKNISNSIKNFESITGNISDNNESIEN
-412 LRILKV
+412 ILKKMSSISDSVSSKDIGDIIKNLNNITNKISVGQGNLGLLNSDDQLYRNIEKTTNDISILVEEIKKDPKKYFNFSVLGNRN

>member
-1 MYLALCRT
+1 
-9 LTLPKSINFAEKIEY
+9 
-24 EFSNRAKR
+24 
-32 KSRGIK
+32 
-38 QAPFY
+38 
-43 VISRA
+43 
-48 NMPAVLIEAGFL
+48 
-60 TNPKEEDYLNSEEG
+60 
-74 QSHIASAI
+74 
-82 FRAFR
+82 
-87 SYYNEQTELM
+87 
-97 SEFKNSNKKV
+97 
-107 KINKNKN
+107 
-114 DSLKFERVVYKVQ
+114 
-127 IGTYL
+127 
-132 KSMLNSR
+132 
-139 TFNDIKDLEEVFVN
+139 
-153 GSYKYYIRCGDDKKF
+153 
-168 ADDMRKNMIENG
+168 
-180 FSGSFVT
+180 
-187 AFYKGK
+187 
-193 QISTKEALNLQI
+193 
-205 FMNKEIRTGIIAI
+205 MNKEIRTGIIAI

-269 SNIRLQSDN
+269 SNISLQSDN

-358 DSLMVIFTSVLN
+358 DSLMLIFTSVLN

-401 VVTNEKTYQIR
+401 VVTNEKNISNSIKNFESITGNISDNNESIEN
-412 LRILKV
+412 ILKKMSSISDSVSSKDIGDIIKNLNNITNKISVGQGNLGLLNSDDQLYRNIEKTTNDISILVEEIKKDPKKYFNFSVLGNRN

>member
-1 MYLALCRT
+1 
-9 LTLPKSINFAEKIEY
+9 
-24 EFSNRAKR
+24 
-32 KSRGIK
+32 
-38 QAPFY
+38 
-43 VISRA
+43 
-48 NMPAVLIEAGFL
+48 
-60 TNPKEEDYLNSEEG
+60 
-74 QSHIASAI
+74 
-82 FRAFR
+82 
-87 SYYNEQTELM
+87 
-97 SEFKNSNKKV
+97 
-107 KINKNKN
+107 
-114 DSLKFERVVYKVQ
+114 
-127 IGTYL
+127 
-132 KSMLNSR
+132 
-139 TFNDIKDLEEVFVN
+139 
-153 GSYKYYIRCGDDKKF
+153 
-168 ADDMRKNMIENG
+168 
-180 FSGSFVT
+180 
-187 AFYKGK
+187 
-193 QISTKEALNLQI
+193 
-205 FMNKEIRTGIIAI
+205 MNKEIRTGIIAI

-255 GSVIS
+255 GSVIN

-269 SNIRLQSDN
+269 SNISLQTDN

-401 VVTNEKTYQIR
+401 VVTNEKNISNSIKNFESITGNISDNNESIEN
-412 LRILKV
+412 ILKKMSSISDSVSSKDIGDIIKNLNSITNKISVGQGNLGLLNSDDQLYRNIEKTTNDISILVEEIKKDPKKYFNFSVLGNRN

>member
-1 MYLALCRT
+1 
-9 LTLPKSINFAEKIEY
+9 
-24 EFSNRAKR
+24 
-32 KSRGIK
+32 
-38 QAPFY
+38 
-43 VISRA
+43 
-48 NMPAVLIEAGFL
+48 
-60 TNPKEEDYLNSEEG
+60 
-74 QSHIASAI
+74 
-82 FRAFR
+82 
-87 SYYNEQTELM
+87 
-97 SEFKNSNKKV
+97 
-107 KINKNKN
+107 
-114 DSLKFERVVYKVQ
+114 
-127 IGTYL
+127 
-132 KSMLNSR
+132 
-139 TFNDIKDLEEVFVN
+139 
-153 GSYKYYIRCGDDKKF
+153 
-168 ADDMRKNMIENG
+168 
-180 FSGSFVT
+180 
-187 AFYKGK
+187 
-193 QISTKEALNLQI
+193 
-205 FMNKEIRTGIIAI
+205 MNKEIRTGIIAI
-218 FTIIVLIYGINYLK
+218 FTIVVLIYGINYLK

-269 SNIRLQSDN
+269 SNISLQSDN

-293 ANSILKISNQDLM
+293 TNSILKISNQDLM
-306 GTKGISVILGNSDL
+306 GTKGISFILGNSDL

-401 VVTNEKTYQIR
+401 VVTNEKNISNSIKNFESITGNISDNNESIEN
-412 LRILKV
+412 ILKKMSSISDSVSSKDIGEIIKNLNNITNKISAGQGNLGLLNSDDQLYRNIEKTTNDISILVEEIKKDPKKYFNFSVLGNRN

>member
-1 MYLALCRT
+1 
-9 LTLPKSINFAEKIEY
+9 
-24 EFSNRAKR
+24 
-32 KSRGIK
+32 
-38 QAPFY
+38 
-43 VISRA
+43 
-48 NMPAVLIEAGFL
+48 
-60 TNPKEEDYLNSEEG
+60 
-74 QSHIASAI
+74 
-82 FRAFR
+82 
-87 SYYNEQTELM
+87 
-97 SEFKNSNKKV
+97 
-107 KINKNKN
+107 
-114 DSLKFERVVYKVQ
+114 
-127 IGTYL
+127 
-132 KSMLNSR
+132 
-139 TFNDIKDLEEVFVN
+139 
-153 GSYKYYIRCGDDKKF
+153 
-168 ADDMRKNMIENG
+168 
-180 FSGSFVT
+180 
-187 AFYKGK
+187 
-193 QISTKEALNLQI
+193 
-205 FMNKEIRTGIIAI
+205 MNKEIRTGIIAI
-218 FTIIVLIYGINYLK
+218 FTIVVLIYGINYLK

-260 LNGFNVGIV
+260 LNGFSVGIV
-269 SNIRLQSDN
+269 SNISLQSDN

-293 ANSILKISNQDLM
+293 TNSILKISNQDLM

-380 FKNLDETFILMSE
+380 FKNLDETFVLMSE

-401 VVTNEKTYQIR
+401 VVNNEKNISNSIKNFESITGNISNNNESIEN
-412 LRILKV
+412 ILKKMSSISDSVSSKDIGDIIKNLNNITNKISVGQGNLGLLNSDDQLYRNIEKTTNDISILVEEIKKDPKKYFNFSVLGNRN